1 MYKFT
6 IGKFDPSGTTLQN
19 FVYIPATIAVSVMLF
34 NLLIAMIRDSFLKNK
49 INRVPNDYK
58 EIASIISDY

>member
-6 IGKFDPSGTTLQN
+6 IGKADPSGTTLKDVV
-19 FVYIPATIAVSVMLF
+19 FVPATIAVSIMLF

-49 INRVPNDYK
+49 INRIPNDYK
-58 EIASIISDY
+58 